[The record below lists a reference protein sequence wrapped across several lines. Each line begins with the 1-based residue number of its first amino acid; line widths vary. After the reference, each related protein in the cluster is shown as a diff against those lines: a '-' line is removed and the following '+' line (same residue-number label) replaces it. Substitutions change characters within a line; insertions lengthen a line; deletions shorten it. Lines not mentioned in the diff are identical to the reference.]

1 MRLTAKKL
9 INLPVET
16 KSGQALGKVQDFE
29 VDIDSGIILKFFVK
43 QGNLI
48 DELLK
53 KEQLIIARQQ
63 VIEITK
69 DKMIVEDGLV
79 PVKAKT
85 GVMEKIKEME
95 DGEMVITSKRSN

>member
-69 DKMIVEDGLV
+69 DKMVVEDGLV

-95 DGEMVITSKRSN
+95 DGEMVITSRR